1 MGSRVGF
8 WGLVVSTVPFP
19 TSPDAAA
26 NDRGD
31 QPTLLTCSFEQI
43 VW

>member
-1 MGSRVGF
+1 MGTRVGF
-8 WGLVVSTVPFP
+8 WEPVVSTVPFP

-31 QPTLLTCSFEQI
+31 QPTLLTVQF
-43 VW
+43 